1 MLTFAVQKVKPKS
14 ILFDKLAEWPQTSAD
29 VFSDGAWAGHSV
41 AVLGSQ
47 HKVMQGEPR
56 GA

>member
-1 MLTFAVQKVKPKS
+1 MPTFAVQKEKPES
-14 ILFDKLAEWPQTSAD
+14 VLSDKLEEWPEISTD
-29 VFSDGAWAGHSV
+29 VFGDREWVGHSV

-47 HKVMQGEPR
+47 HKVMQGEAR